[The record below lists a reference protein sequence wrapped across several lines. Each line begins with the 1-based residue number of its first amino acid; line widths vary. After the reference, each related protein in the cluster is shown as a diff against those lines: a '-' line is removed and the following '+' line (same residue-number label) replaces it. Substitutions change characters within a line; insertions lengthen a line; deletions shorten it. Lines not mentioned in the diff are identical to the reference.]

1 MDAIEELL
9 PAYALNALS
18 EEDALR
24 VEDALDREPRYRR
37 LLAEHLEGVGRLAA
51 SHAAALPSAA
61 IRERLME
68 RVRGGAAPAPGP
80 SSPQLS
86 PASGEGAFGVPRRA
100 LQGLAAALA
109 VAVIGAAGF
118 MVAQQFSG
126 EAGSGPVVAV
136 PVPPTEPAPAA
147 GSSDRQELEELSD
160 TISRPGVDIAQLR
173 PIPLPSPAEP
183 EQEDA
188 GTPAGIVAVDNRD
201 DSVLVTMRLP
211 RLDHARTYQA
221 WWWDRAGRPAMAAVF
236 SVDEGGYART
246 RLAGNARRMQ
256 SLTVNVE
263 PAGGAEAPSYD
274 VVLAGLLPD
283 SAPDDQ

>member
-18 EEDALR
+18 EEDTLS
-24 VEDALDREPRYRR
+24 VEAALDRNPRYRR
-37 LLAEHLEGVGRLAA
+37 LLAEHLEGVGRLAS

-68 RVRGGAAPAPGP
+68 RVRGGAVPAAGP

-86 PASGEGAFGVPRRA
+86 PASREREFGVPKRA
-100 LQGLAAALA
+100 LQGLAAVLA

-136 PVPPTEPAPAA
+136 PVPPTGPAPAA
-147 GSSDRQELEELSD
+147 ESSDRQELEELSD

-211 RLDHARTYQA
+211 RLDRARTYQA